1 MEAFI
6 ASASFFLPFSNSP
19 SLTLNNPSSSFSP
32 NIKFGTFRKN
42 YISFSSHLV
51 YSSSA
56 VSAPSSSSS
65 TTLSQN
71 TYWMVVLDKPP
82 QGVSSKSDIV
92 DYYVEILA
100 KVLGNSEKD
109 AQMSIY
115 DASFDTH
122 FGFCCHIDEE
132 ASRQLARLPGVLS
145 VRPEAGY
152 SSGNKNY
159 GIGNQTGVSLFDHG
173 TVKHWMVRIDKP
185 GVGIVTK
192 AQMVDHCV
200 QLLSKVL
207 WNEKDAQMCLYHV
220 SWKSKFGFCC
230 DLDETC
236 AEELAGVPGV
246 LAVVPDNKFE
256 SLNKDY
262 EGDNSTQEDSR
273 ESSESPP
280 VKTKKLFI
288 TGLSFYTSEK
298 TLRAAFEG
306 FGELVEVKIIM
317 DKISKRSKGYAFI
330 EYTTEEAASVALK
343 EMNGKDK
350 YNSLS
355 DKGSVFLIR
364 SGLQLGGEEAM
375 KGIARI
381 VNSLSRL
388 GGREIISRGSSK
400 LASSSSSLHRSLF
413 ISAATQFPTNSR
425 ELTSSSRSSSLLPQ
439 KWAFLGAPQIKQS
452 FLRVTLP
459 HGAGG
464 QRRTMFIQTQS
475 TPNPSS
481 LMFYPGKPVME
492 VGSADFPN
500 VRSALGSP
508 LAKSIY
514 SIDGVVRVFFG
525 SDFVT
530 VTKSDDVSW
539 DILKP
544 EIFAAVMDFYSS
556 GQPLFLDSQ
565 AAAAKDTAI
574 NDDDSET
581 VAMIKELLETRIRPA
596 VQDDGGD
603 IEYCGFDPESGIVKL
618 RMQGACSGCPS
629 SSVTLKSGIENMLMH
644 YVPEVK
650 GVEQE
655 FDGEEEEGTLSG
667 EVRE

>member
-1 MEAFI
+1 
-6 ASASFFLPFSNSP
+6 
-19 SLTLNNPSSSFSP
+19 
-32 NIKFGTFRKN
+32 
-42 YISFSSHLV
+42 
-51 YSSSA
+51 
-56 VSAPSSSSS
+56 
-65 TTLSQN
+65 
-71 TYWMVVLDKPP
+71 
-82 QGVSSKSDIV
+82 
-92 DYYVEILA
+92 
-100 KVLGNSEKD
+100 
-109 AQMSIY
+109 
-115 DASFDTH
+115 
-122 FGFCCHIDEE
+122 
-132 ASRQLARLPGVLS
+132 
-145 VRPEAGY
+145 
-152 SSGNKNY
+152 
-159 GIGNQTGVSLFDHG
+159 
-173 TVKHWMVRIDKP
+173 
-185 GVGIVTK
+185 
-192 AQMVDHCV
+192 
-200 QLLSKVL
+200 
-207 WNEKDAQMCLYHV
+207 
-220 SWKSKFGFCC
+220 
-230 DLDETC
+230 
-236 AEELAGVPGV
+236 
-246 LAVVPDNKFE
+246 
-256 SLNKDY
+256 
-262 EGDNSTQEDSR
+262 
-273 ESSESPP
+273 
-280 VKTKKLFI
+280 
-288 TGLSFYTSEK
+288 
-298 TLRAAFEG
+298 
-306 FGELVEVKIIM
+306 
-317 DKISKRSKGYAFI
+317 
-330 EYTTEEAASVALK
+330 
-343 EMNGKDK
+343 
-350 YNSLS
+350 
-355 DKGSVFLIR
+355 
-364 SGLQLGGEEAM
+364 M

-381 VNSLSRL
+381 VNSLSRI

-400 LASSSSSLHRSLF
+400 LSSSLLVSRRSLF
-413 ISAATQFPTNSR
+413 ISAATHFPTNSPD
-425 ELTSSSRSSSLLPQ
+425 LTSSSRSSSLPQ
-439 KWAFLGAPQIKQS
+439 KWAFL
-452 FLRVTLP
+452 
-459 HGAGG
+459 GG

-530 VTKSDDVSW
+530 VTKSDDLSW

-574 NDDDSET
+574 NEDDSET